1 MALPLSLENAL
12 RRSPLTAGCRAGR
25 SGTRPAAPRA
35 AGAAPGVCGG
45 KLGSQEGQIAG
56 QLGAKG
62 KTHLSTVLFLFFFP
76 AHHSCFEQNKNVTFP
91 SGTAKDYSM
100 MKNNHPRATAKKKK
114 KNLILTYYI
123 LPPERKGKKR
133 KPLISRPQEKHA
145 NAVLRQAGAGSPDRG
160 LSPFIPPALL
170 FRKWVGSGARERDRH
185 STRLSSRPIRALSG
199 VGFCR
204 LGKESRC
211 VIIHLFVSRCKHFS
225 AAPSPPPAPAASQ
238 HFGVT

>member
-114 KNLILTYYI
+114 KKVNSHILY
-123 LPPERKGKKR
+123 L
-133 KPLISRPQEKHA
+133 
-145 NAVLRQAGAGSPDRG
+145 
-160 LSPFIPPALL
+160 
-170 FRKWVGSGARERDRH
+170 
-185 STRLSSRPIRALSG
+185 
-199 VGFCR
+199 
-204 LGKESRC
+204 
-211 VIIHLFVSRCKHFS
+211 
-225 AAPSPPPAPAASQ
+225 AA
-238 HFGVT
+238 